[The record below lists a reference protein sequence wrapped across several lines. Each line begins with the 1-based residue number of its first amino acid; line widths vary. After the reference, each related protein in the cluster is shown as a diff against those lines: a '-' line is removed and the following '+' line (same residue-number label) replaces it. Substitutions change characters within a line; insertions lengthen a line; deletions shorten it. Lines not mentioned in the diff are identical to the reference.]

1 MTVLNATAPKLTQSE
16 WKKVA
21 STLLGVDVRHP
32 RSDEMPDPIRRF
44 VSLTR
49 RDRKP
54 ADQCRDALSQ
64 LGFNERQ
71 IAALGILSL

>member
-21 STLLGVDVRHP
+21 STLLGVDVGHRAAA
-32 RSDEMPDPIRRF
+32 EVPDPIRQF
-44 VSLTR
+44 VSLTHR
-49 RDRKP
+49 NRKP
-54 ADQCRDALSQ
+54 ADQCREALHG

-71 IAALGILSL
+71 IVALGLLSL

>member
-21 STLLGVDVRHP
+21 STLLGIDVRHP
-32 RSDEMPDPIRRF
+32 RGEAPDPIRQF

-49 RDRKP
+49 RDRRP
-54 ADQCRDALSQ
+54 ADQCREALSQ
-64 LGFNERQ
+64 PGFNERQ

>member
-1 MTVLNATAPKLTQSE
+1 MTVLEATTPKLTRSE

-21 STLLGVDVRHP
+21 STLLGVDVRNP
-32 RSDEMPDPIRRF
+32 QAGDMPDPVRQF

-49 RDRKP
+49 RDRRP

-64 LGFNERQ
+64 LGFNERE

>member
-1 MTVLNATAPKLTQSE
+1 MTVLNATAPKLTHSE

-21 STLLGVDVRHP
+21 STLIGVDIRHP
-32 RSDEMPDPIRRF
+32 RPGEMPDPVRQF

-54 ADQCRDALSQ
+54 ADQCRESLSQ

>member
-21 STLLGVDVRHP
+21 STLLGIDIRHP
-32 RSDEMPDPIRRF
+32 LSGETPDPIRQF

-54 ADQCRDALSQ
+54 ADQCRKALSQ
-64 LGFNERQ
+64 MGFNERQ
-71 IAALGILSL
+71 ITALGILSL